1 MGEGELLVYI
11 EMGNGN
17 RERSKRVDRE
27 RFFVFWV
34 GLGEGKRER
43 GEGLEGKKGERE
55 GGEDFLR
62 WEVGKGLR
70 GWECGVRFGEGKE
83 KNDL

>member
-1 MGEGELLVYI
+1 M
-11 EMGNGN
+11 
-17 RERSKRVDRE
+17 
-27 RFFVFWV
+27 

-43 GEGLEGKKGERE
+43 SEGLEGKKGERE

-70 GWECGVRFGEGKE
+70 GWECGVRFGE
-83 KNDL
+83 